1 MHCLSTHTLSA
12 PSRLP
17 ILCQGEAPRS
27 TAYVTVIDVWGKS
40 RPAEMG
46 SRRMKGACRFAGVDK
61 QIAYC
66 LPFIWPFRST
76 SLSASDSRFEHS
88 RYHPP
93 AAWME
98 DARARPE
105 KGRTHLSSFPRP
117 ILPRSQDL
125 TGPSRSLMVH
135 LLWKWGGEPTGRTD
149 GASVVLRGVRYGPVW
164 IPLLWRA
171 WIGPFSYL
179 DNNVPFN

>member
-27 TAYVTVIDVWGKS
+27 NGVRNSNWCLRKVATRGN
-40 RPAEMG
+40 G
-46 SRRMKGACRFAGVDK
+46 SRRMKGECRFAGVDK

-149 GASVVLRGVRYGPVW
+149 GGFCSLEGGQVRASLDSSAMTCLNWPFF
-164 IPLLWRA
+164 IPRQQCP
-171 WIGPFSYL
+171 I
-179 DNNVPFN
+179 